1 MAGELLLE
9 PVVTKEELL
18 ALLAVGTEL
27 QQLDFKEKVDFDDHA
42 EVVELTKDI
51 AALQSCG
58 GYLVIGVDDQ
68 GQHIAIYVSVEK
80 GLSSARTTAVRFE
93 RALSTAAH
101 G

>member
-1 MAGELLLE
+1 M
-9 PVVTKEELL
+9 
-18 ALLAVGTEL
+18 
-27 QQLDFKEKVDFDDHA
+27 QQLDFKQKVDLDDHA
-42 EVVELTKDI
+42 EVVELTKDV
-51 AALQSCG
+51 AALQPCG

-93 RALSTAAH
+93 RALSTATH

>member
-1 MAGELLLE
+1 MAGELLVE
-9 PVVTKEELL
+9 PVVTKEKLTRT
-18 ALLAVGTEL
+18 ARRGYRL
-27 QQLDFKEKVDFDDHA
+27 QQLDFKQKVDLDDHA
-42 EVVELTKDI
+42 EVVELTKDVT
-51 AALQSCG
+51 ALHSCG
-58 GYLVIGVDDQ
+58 GHLVIGVDDQ